1 MHVTRLFCPPLNPTP
16 AAVAP
21 PTLSETYA
29 YDRLGNL
36 RVKAGVGYE
45 YPAARQP
52 RPHAPI
58 RVGGQPY
65 AYDAN
70 GNLTSGGGRTFVWN
84 GWNQL
89 ASVSQAGVTETYAY
103 DAAGARVTRTSN
115 GATVVTVAD
124 LWERT
129 VGGATTHFYRF
140 GADVIGVRRSD
151 QGTQYLFSD
160 HLGSV
165 SAATNASGALV
176 GMQHYDPWGRV
187 RTGGI
192 GLTARTFTG
201 QRRDAT
207 GWLEYHARYD
217 DPTLGRFIAPERLVP
232 EPGAPQSL
240 NRFAYVYNNPLK
252 YVDPDGHAVFLP
264 LLIVGGVIAL
274 KALDYGWT
282 AWDADQATRTLADPH
297 ASAADKKAAAS
308 SLALPAACA
317 TIPKFLAGRL
327 AQCLGVARSVC
338 AQSRAGPEHPRSI
351 CTTFPD
357 CQRRS
362 R

>member
-1 MHVTRLFCPPLNPTP
+1 
-16 AAVAP
+16 
-21 PTLSETYA
+21 LSETYA

-89 ASVSQAGVTETYAY
+89 ASVSQAGVTETYAD

-160 HLGSV
+160 HLGERERSDERKRRARRN
-165 SAATNASGALV
+165 AALRPVGTGA
-176 GMQHYDPWGRV
+176 H
-187 RTGGI
+187 
-192 GLTARTFTG
+192 
-201 QRRDAT
+201 RRHRAD
-207 GWLEYHARYD
+207 
-217 DPTLGRFIAPERLVP
+217 
-232 EPGAPQSL
+232 GAHL
-240 NRFAYVYNNPLK
+240 
-252 YVDPDGHAVFLP
+252 H
-264 LLIVGGVIAL
+264 
-274 KALDYGWT
+274 W
-282 AWDADQATRTLADPH
+282 
-297 ASAADKKAAAS
+297 AAA
-308 SLALPAACA
+308 
-317 TIPKFLAGRL
+317 
-327 AQCLGVARSVC
+327 
-338 AQSRAGPEHPRSI
+338 
-351 CTTFPD
+351 
-357 CQRRS
+357 
-362 R
+362 